1 MVTLYN
7 DDCFKILPTIPNNSI
22 NMILCDLPYIETGNS
37 WDRQQ
42 FDLTE
47 LFNQYRRIITD
58 DGCIALTGTFRFG
71 VQLYNAAPDLYKY
84 DWVWEKDSGTNIPNV
99 KYQPLRIHEQVFIFG
114 KGRVSPGNRVP
125 MKYHPQ
131 KTEGSP
137 YSQTSGRM
145 STNYKGGLGKV
156 VTENT
161 DGIRHP
167 KTIQKFIRDKEG
179 YHPTQKPVSLL
190 EYLIKNL
197 YRRRRYSL
205 R

>member
-99 KYQPLRIHEQVFIFG
+99 NYQPLRIHEQVFIFG